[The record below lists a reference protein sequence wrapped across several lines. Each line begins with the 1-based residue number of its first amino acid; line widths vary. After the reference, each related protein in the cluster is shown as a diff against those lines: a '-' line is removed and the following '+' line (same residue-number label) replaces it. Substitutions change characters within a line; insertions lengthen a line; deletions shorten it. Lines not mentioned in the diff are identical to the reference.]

1 MTPLQK
7 TIRRIEN
14 GMSPEAAIGLEWRLM
29 REDEGFNGIT
39 WTHYSTNTGM
49 AKKSS
54 DFMVRLIKAIGDKRV
69 WSSTLYSEIGGDKK
83 RVRHYIMRLEA
94 MHCLR
99 IVKRDT
105 SSGLLLELTDDAEDF
120 LIENDVQGAL
130 F

>member
-1 MTPLQK
+1 
-7 TIRRIEN
+7 
-14 GMSPEAAIGLEWRLM
+14 
-29 REDEGFNGIT
+29 
-39 WTHYSTNTGM
+39 
-49 AKKSS
+49 
-54 DFMVRLIKAIGDKRV
+54 MVRLIKAIGDKRV